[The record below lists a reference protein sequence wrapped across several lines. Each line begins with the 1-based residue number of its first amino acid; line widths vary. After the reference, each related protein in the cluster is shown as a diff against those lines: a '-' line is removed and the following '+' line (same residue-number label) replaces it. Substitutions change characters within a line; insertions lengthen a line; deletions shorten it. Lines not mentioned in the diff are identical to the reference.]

1 MATSGFLVACICLI
15 ACVYGQ
21 PTEYIVTY
29 DGLSD
34 TELATKCN
42 LLNCTKVFNTVIQGI
57 VITRDPAGIA
67 TLSADDPSVGSTTR
81 NAKVNVFQTPALPGH
96 VFRQFNAPYQ
106 LDRLDQLNLPLDGVF
121 SPYNDCK
128 GVNIYVLD
136 TGIRRTHEEF
146 RGADGFVRIGP
157 GFFAP
162 GLRGAGSG
170 TTDDCNGHGT
180 HVSSLAAGTKSGVC
194 KEAHIIPVKVL
205 DCGGGGQVA
214 DIITGLEWI
223 VEDANKT
230 NSSSVISKY
239 HGVPCYVTR
248 GFPECQHLHSRM
260 PVVCDG
266 RCIDL
271 ECICVG
277 GFEDAQGTCC
287 FERSFDS
294 FVMMQICPWACRK

>member
-1 MATSGFLVACICLI
+1 MATTGFLVACVLFN

-29 DGLSD
+29 DGLTSS
-34 TELATKCN
+34 ELETKCN

-67 TLSADDPSVGSTTR
+67 TLSDDDPSVGSTTR
-81 NAKVNVFQTPALPGH
+81 NAKVKVVQAPALPGYPYQ
-96 VFRQFNAPYQ
+96 RQFNPPYQ
-106 LDRLDQLNLPLDGVF
+106 LDRLDQLTLPLDGVF

-136 TGIRRTHEEF
+136 TGILRTHEEF
-146 RGADGFVRIGP
+146 RGADGFVRVGP

-162 GLRGAGSG
+162 GLRGTSAGS
-170 TTDDCNGHGT
+170 TDDCNGHGT
-180 HVSSLAAGTKSGVC
+180 HVASLAAGTKSGVC

-230 NSSSVISKY
+230 NSSSVISEY
-239 HGVPCYVTR
+239 HGLPCDVTR
-248 GFPECQHLHSRM
+248 RVSEC
-260 PVVCDG
+260 
-266 RCIDL
+266 
-271 ECICVG
+271 
-277 GFEDAQGTCC
+277 
-287 FERSFDS
+287 
-294 FVMMQICPWACRK
+294 